1 MTSKHREDIVNIRA
15 IAIMLVALGHSI
27 IIYSSTWN
35 LYQTSVQAPVLD
47 HLKNIVNMLQMPLFF
62 SVSGFCLVY
71 TLLRGGEGRL
81 EARAFIRNKCSRIL
95 LPFLIIGF
103 LWLLPIRF
111 ALNYPNYRNLPL
123 WKVVLKECLWG
134 SDNGHL
140 WFLPTLFL
148 MFMLTLVLITI
159 CGTGARLDIVMAVI
173 GVIALGL
180 YGTARQTVSWNTYLL
195 QFSNYYL
202 FFALGFIYHRNE
214 RLLHKQLRHTTVPII
229 PKPLAAIVLAG
240 AMAAAWFK
248 PATPILLLCSCLSVL
263 AVYIITPQHSTP
275 FMRFISKD
283 SMGIYLFHSPMLYI
297 SFTFWPDINPLL
309 MILIN
314 FIGFGSIAIGMTELM
329 RHLHLGFIIGE

>member
-1 MTSKHREDIVNIRA
+1 M
-15 IAIMLVALGHSI
+15 
-27 IIYSSTWN
+27 
-35 LYQTSVQAPVLD
+35 
-47 HLKNIVNMLQMPLFF
+47 
-62 SVSGFCLVY
+62 
-71 TLLRGGEGRL
+71 
-81 EARAFIRNKCSRIL
+81 
-95 LPFLIIGF
+95 
-103 LWLLPIRF
+103 
-111 ALNYPNYRNLPL
+111 
-123 WKVVLKECLWG
+123 LKECLWG

-297 SFTFWPDINPLL
+297 SFTFWPDINPP
-309 MILIN
+309 
-314 FIGFGSIAIGMTELM
+314 A
-329 RHLHLGFIIGE
+329 HDPHQLHRIWQHSHRDDRTDEASSPRIHHRRIRIMWVRFQQPPPHTISVYLRYSATTSNLSRNPEKS

>member
-1 MTSKHREDIVNIRA
+1 MESVSDLSPSARSRSPQKHREHASDAVV
-15 IAIMLVALGHSI
+15 LLGLRI
-27 IIYSSTWN
+27 
-35 LYQTSVQAPVLD
+35 L
-47 HLKNIVNMLQMPLFF
+47 
-62 SVSGFCLVY
+62 SGLHPAQ
-71 TLLRGGEGRL
+71 GGEGRL

-195 QFSNYYL
+195 Q
-202 FFALGFIYHRNE
+202 
-214 RLLHKQLRHTTVPII
+214 
-229 PKPLAAIVLAG
+229 
-240 AMAAAWFK
+240 
-248 PATPILLLCSCLSVL
+248 
-263 AVYIITPQHSTP
+263 
-275 FMRFISKD
+275 
-283 SMGIYLFHSPMLYI
+283 
-297 SFTFWPDINPLL
+297 
-309 MILIN
+309 
-314 FIGFGSIAIGMTELM
+314 IGRA
-329 RHLHLGFIIGE
+329 HV